1 MLPAEHFG
9 TVEKRRWYKVRWT
22 RNPAG
27 LKDVAGKIDLVR
39 EEDFSE
45 IKDYVEVL
53 QELEVAKC
61 TAGIRLGYGKTSGSE
76 IEKWID
82 ENKTK

>member
-27 LKDVAGKIDLVR
+27 LKDVAGRIDLVR
-39 EEDFSE
+39 EEDFPE
-45 IKDYVEVL
+45 IKDYVEIL
-53 QELEVAKC
+53 KEVRAEKC
-61 TAGIRLGYGKTSGSE
+61 VAGIRLGYGKTDEKE
-76 IEKWID
+76 IDKWIV
-82 ENKTK
+82 ENKK